1 MAKLSDIFGRRGSEG
16 DAPPRHT
23 PGNANGNTGRYVTP
37 ENFSDAGARMG
48 EENEALRNLLSD
60 TGRKIG

>member
-48 EENEALRNLLSD
+48 EENGNCPGFLLVLSCA
-60 TGRKIG
+60 